1 MQVPFQAV
9 RLTHHRAPVDIRELI
24 YLPSDTC
31 INILHKLREILG
43 VQEALVFSTCN
54 RTEVYYQHQD
64 DISEQVIKLLCIEN
78 GIEHPERYFPYFEII
93 QDEKEAARTLFSVSM
108 GLSSTVLGDLQISNQ
123 IKKAYIQS
131 NDAGMAQAYL
141 HRLLHT
147 IFHTN
152 KRVHQETSF
161 RDGAASVSYAAS
173 ELAADLSQHM
183 QAPKALVIGLGEMGQ
198 DVAKSL
204 DPEFFAQIDICNRTQ
219 SKAEKLARQ
228 IQAGVLPLEL
238 LPQQMADYDVILSA
252 VSVDEPLIRS
262 EFFTYERVAPQYI
275 IDLCV
280 PRSVAKEVEHVP
292 FVVHYGVDDIQSI
305 TERTLDR
312 RKAAIPHVQKIIEE
326 ELVEFFA
333 WRQQLSFSST
343 IQQLKSALEEIRKEE
358 LARFLRKA
366 NPQEA
371 ELLEE
376 ATRSMVQKIVK
387 LPVLQLKEAC
397 KRGQEEE
404 MIGIIN
410 DIFNLEKRKT
420 TQEA

>member
-9 RLTHHRAPVDIRELI
+9 RLTHLCAPVDIRELI

-31 INILHKLREILG
+31 INILHQLREILG

-54 RTEVYYQHQD
+54 RTEVYYQHQE
-64 DISEQVIKLLCIEN
+64 DISEEIIKLLCIHN
-78 GIEHPERYFPYFEII
+78 GIQDPENYFPYFEVIT
-93 QDEKEAARTLFSVSM
+93 DEKEAARTLFRVSM
-108 GLSSTVLGDLQISNQ
+108 GLSSSVLGDLQISNQ

-152 KRVHQETSF
+152 KRVHQETCF
-161 RDGAASVSYAAS
+161 RDGAASVSYASA
-173 ELAADLSQHM
+173 ELAAELSQHI
-183 QAPKALVIGLGEMGQ
+183 QNPKALVIGLGEMGE

-204 DPEFFAQIDICNRTQ
+204 DPEFFSQIDLCNRTQ
-219 SKAEKLARQ
+219 AKAEKLARQ
-228 IQAGVLPLEL
+228 IQAGVLPLEE
-238 LPQQMADYDVILSA
+238 LPTRIGEYDVILSA
-252 VSVDEPLIRS
+252 VSVHEPLIRGEYFS
-262 EFFTYERVAPQYI
+262 FERIAPQYI

-305 TERTLDR
+305 TERTLER
-312 RKAAIPHVQKIIEE
+312 RKAAIPHVEGIIEE

-358 LARFLRKA
+358 LARFLKKA

-410 DIFNLEKRKT
+410 DIFNLEKRKA
-420 TQEA
+420 QQKA